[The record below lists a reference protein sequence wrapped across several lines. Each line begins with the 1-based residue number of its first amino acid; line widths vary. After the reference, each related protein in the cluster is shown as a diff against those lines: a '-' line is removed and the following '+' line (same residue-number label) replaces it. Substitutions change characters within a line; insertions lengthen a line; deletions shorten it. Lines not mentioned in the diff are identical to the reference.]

1 MTDEDRH
8 RALIHAAVRS
18 LHKPAVVSHAS
29 AVVLRDLPTWGL
41 DLSEVHVTRG
51 DLHSPRDEAGVYH
64 HVGELKTEEIVSV
77 QGVATTALARTV
89 IDAARFSSFEAGVV
103 VADAAFRS
111 DPAAQRRRLGRPL
124 GTTTFLQACGHVG
137 RSGRLPNVIIRAGGG
152 RSRAGGRQDGRT
164 GAVSKT
170 AGKGLSGS
178 PRRRRRRP
186 HGPRRST
193 RRP

>member
-1 MTDEDRH
+1 MNLHLMSLAADQGGVVMRRQAVAAGYAAEEIDYLVRRGEWVSIRRGAYVERDIHDNMTDEDRH

-51 DLHSPRDEAGVYH
+51 DLHSPRHEAGVYH
-64 HVGELKTEEIVSV
+64 HVGDLKTEEIVSV

-89 IDAARFSSFEAGVV
+89 IDTARFSSFEAGVV

-111 DPAAQRRRLGRPL
+111 DPAAREQALARL
-124 GTTTFLQACGHVG
+124 
-137 RSGRLPNVIIRAGGG
+137 
-152 RSRAGGRQDGRT
+152 
-164 GAVSKT
+164 
-170 AGKGLSGS
+170 
-178 PRRRRRRP
+178 
-186 HGPRRST
+186 T
-193 RRP
+193 R